1 MQSDTETYSIRYVLF
16 YVLLFLAVF
25 FIFQFIPSGWFEF
38 FTAQVSSKILN
49 ILGLES
55 SFGVLNG
62 FVFLTLEGGVRD
74 VNVLIIKECTAIHV
88 WGILIAMVV
97 PLKADLISKIKSI
110 SFGVVLVLV
119 MNFSRIL
126 LTLYLSGYDVP
137 PFSFFF
143 QNPTVETFH
152 YPISF
157 IYGVIGIMILII
169 SIDRLFLPE
178 LGSFLIAVPEVLI
191 HRIRNK

>member
-1 MQSDTETYSIRYVLF
+1 MQNDAETYSTRYVLF
-16 YVLLFLAVF
+16 YVILFLAIF
-25 FIFQFIPSGWFEF
+25 FIFQFVPSGWFEF
-38 FTAQVSSKILN
+38 FTAQVSSMIFNL
-49 ILGLES
+49 LGLES
-55 SFGVLNG
+55 SYGILNG
-62 FVFLTLEGGVRD
+62 LVFLTLEGGARD
-74 VNVLIIKECTAIHV
+74 VNVFIVRECTAIHV

-97 PLKADLISKIKSI
+97 PLRADIIPKIKSI

-126 LTLYLSGYDVP
+126 LTLYLSGYDVL

-143 QNPTVETFH
+143 HNPSVETFH

-157 IYGVIGIMILII
+157 IYGVIGIIILII

-178 LGSFLIAVPEVLI
+178 LGSFLIAVPEILI
-191 HRIRNK
+191 YRIRNK